1 MEERREENKV
11 EGMERFSGSVE
22 GIIYA
27 NEENG
32 YTVFDFALDSGEIVT
47 ATGTLP
53 YLAEGDS
60 MVLYGK
66 WSHNPKYGTQLQ
78 VLEYESVMP
87 ESEAAMLRYLAS
99 GAIKG
104 IGPKIAARIVSEYG
118 EDTFNVIENHP
129 EWLSQIQGISRK
141 RALEI
146 GEDFRAKAGMR
157 AAMMFFR
164 EPFGATAT
172 VKIYRRWGTASVE
185 LAKRDPY
192 VFCREIEGI
201 GFDRVDSFAKTL
213 GFAQNS
219 PERLR
224 GGIRHV
230 LTYHAFQNGHT
241 CLPKEK
247 LIAYTAEML
256 SVSEAEVEA
265 AMGWLFE
272 KKQLVSVK
280 MDGEVYIF
288 DEPTYAC
295 EKYIA
300 DKLFLLDRACVC
312 ADIQEIG
319 RFIER
324 EEQAHRLTYA
334 GLQRQAIVDAMSS
347 GVMVLTGGPGTGK
360 TTVVRALLR
369 IFNSMGLKVALAAP
383 TGRAAKR
390 LSESTQSEAKTIHR
404 MLEFSHEK
412 GNEAVFLRNEHN
424 FLSQD
429 VVILDE
435 MSMAD
440 TYLFCALLKAVKPGA
455 HLILIGDADQLPSVG
470 AGNVLHDI
478 IESGRF
484 STIKLTEVFRQA
496 QESLIITNAH
506 RIHSGE
512 LPLLNVA
519 DNDFFFVPR
528 ESDSAVAQAVADL
541 CQNRLPK
548 AYGADIVSRIQ
559 IITPSRR
566 GEGGTDN
573 LNRILQN
580 TMNPKSPKKVEHPF
594 REKIFRVGDKV
605 MQIRNNY
612 DIEWTRGAQRGAGIF
627 NGDIG
632 EILSIHPSEKRMEIL
647 FDERLVSYDFSM
659 LEELEHAYA
668 ITVHKSQGS
677 EYPVVILP
685 MYSAAPM
692 LLTRNLLYTAVTRAQ
707 KMVILVG
714 KKDVVATMVA
724 NDRQALRYTGLG
736 RRLKG
741 EDHGA

>member
-1 MEERREENKV
+1 MEEIREENRV

-32 YTVFDFALDSGEIVT
+32 YTVFDFALDSDEIVT

-60 MVLYGK
+60 LVVYGK
-66 WSHNPKYGTQLQ
+66 WVHNPKYGTQLQ

-87 ESEAAMLRYLAS
+87 ESETAMLRYLAS

-104 IGPKIAARIVSEYG
+104 IGPKIAARIVSEFG
-118 EDTFNVIENHP
+118 EDSFDVIENHP
-129 EWLSQIQGISRK
+129 EWLSQISGISRK

-164 EPFGATAT
+164 EPFGAAAT

-201 GFDRVDSFAKTL
+201 GFDRADALAETL
-213 GFAQNS
+213 GFAKNS

-230 LTYHAFQNGHT
+230 LMYHAFQNGHT
-241 CLPKEK
+241 CLPREM
-247 LIAYTAEML
+247 LIAYAAEML
-256 SVSEAEVEA
+256 SVKAEEIEA

-280 MDGEVYIF
+280 MEDAVYVF
-288 DEPTYAC
+288 DEYTYAC

-300 DKLFLLDRACVC
+300 DKLLLLDRACVC
-312 ADIQEIG
+312 ADIREIG

-334 GLQRQAIVDAMSS
+334 GLQRQAIIDAMSS

-424 FLSQD
+424 LLSQD

-435 MSMAD
+435 MSMTD

-478 IESGRF
+478 IECGRF

-512 LPLLNVA
+512 MPLLNVA

-541 CQNRLPK
+541 CRNRLLR
-548 AYGADIVSRIQ
+548 AYGEDIVSRIQ
-559 IITPSRR
+559 VLTPSRR

-573 LNRILQN
+573 LNRMLQD
-580 TMNPKSPKKVEHPF
+580 TMNPKSSKKLEHPF
-594 REKIFRVGDKV
+594 REKVFRVGDKV

-612 DIEWTRGAQRGAGIF
+612 DIEWTRGTQKGAGIF

-647 FDERLVSYDFSM
+647 FDERLVSYEFSM

-714 KKDVVATMVA
+714 KREVVATMVA
-724 NDRQALRYTGLG
+724 NDKQALRYTGLAW
-736 RRLKG
+736 RLSG
-741 EDHGA
+741 EKYEV

>member
-1 MEERREENKV
+1 MEELRQETRV
-11 EGMERFSGSVE
+11 DGMERFSGSVE
-22 GIIYA
+22 AIIYA

-32 YTVFDFALDSGEIVT
+32 YTVFDFALDSGEVVT

-53 YLAEGDS
+53 YLAEGDGV
-60 MVLYGK
+60 VLYGK
-66 WSHNPKYGTQLQ
+66 WAHNPKYGTQLQ
-78 VLEYESVMP
+78 VLEYESILP
-87 ESEAAMLRYLAS
+87 ETKAAMLRYLAS
-99 GAIKG
+99 GAVKG

-118 EDTFNVIENHP
+118 EDTFSVIENHP

-146 GEDFRAKAGMR
+146 GEDFKAKAGMR
-157 AAMMFFR
+157 SVMMFFR

-172 VKIYRRWGTASVE
+172 VKIYRRWGTASIE
-185 LAKRDPY
+185 IAKRDPY

-201 GFDRVDSFAKTL
+201 GFERVDSFARTL
-213 GFAQNS
+213 GFSQNA
-219 PERLR
+219 PERLG
-224 GGIRHV
+224 GGILHV
-230 LTYHAFQNGHT
+230 LGDQAFQSGHT
-241 CLPKEK
+241 CLPKEE
-247 LIAYTAEML
+247 LIRAASDML
-256 SVSEAEVEA
+256 SVTNDEVEEA
-265 AMGWLFE
+265 IRALLS
-272 KKQLVSVK
+272 KRRLVSVK
-280 MDGEVYIF
+280 REGVTYLF
-288 DEPTYAC
+288 DEHTYSC

-300 DKLFLLDRACVC
+300 DKLLLLDRVCVC
-312 ADIQEIG
+312 ADIREIG

-324 EEQAHRLTYA
+324 EELAQQLTYA
-334 GLQRQAIVDAMSS
+334 GLQRQAIIDAMSS

-390 LSESTQSEAKTIHR
+390 LSESTGSEAKTIHR
-404 MLEFSHEK
+404 MLEYSHEK
-412 GNEAVFLRNEHN
+412 GDEPVFLRNEHN

-470 AGNVLHDI
+470 AGNVLHDL

-506 RIHSGE
+506 RIHGGE
-512 LPLLNVA
+512 MPLLNVN
-519 DNDFFFVPR
+519 DNDFFYVPR
-528 ESDSAVAQAVADL
+528 ESDSAVAQTVADL
-541 CQNRLPK
+541 CRNRLPR

-573 LNRILQN
+573 LNRILQS
-580 TMNPKSPKKVEHPF
+580 TMNPKSPDKLEHPF

-612 DIEWTRGAQRGAGIF
+612 DIEWARGSQKGAGIF

-632 EILSIHPSEKRMEIL
+632 EILSIHPADKRMEIL
-647 FDERLVSYDFSM
+647 FDDRQVSYEFSM
-659 LEELEHAYA
+659 LEDLEHAYA

-677 EYPVVILP
+677 EYPVVLIP

-707 KMVILVG
+707 RMVILVG
-714 KKDVVATMVA
+714 KRDVIATMVE
-724 NDRQALRYTGLG
+724 NNRQALRHTGLSMHLAVG
-736 RRLKG
+736 K
-741 EDHGA
+741 